1 AMQAELLAA
10 VDRRRR
16 RRLVGRSAA
25 ALSVVVLLVL
35 VLWPGRV
42 AMPAAPAR
50 GPAGPAAIVRVVDDA
65 GIVARLR
72 VAAAPLR
79 ATVVRDR
86 PIRPAI
92 LLDDDELLRS
102 LREAGQPAGLLRTSG
117 RALLTGP
124 LVIE

>member
-1 AMQAELLAA
+1 GSAPRSRGCAGSPRRCSVMEARDLFALAARESDEPSARAQERQRAMQAELLAA

-65 GIVARLR
+65 GIVARL
-72 VAAAPLR
+72 
-79 ATVVRDR
+79 
-86 PIRPAI
+86 
-92 LLDDDELLRS
+92 
-102 LREAGQPAGLLRTSG
+102 
-117 RALLTGP
+117 
-124 LVIE
+124 